1 MSINQ
6 CLKELFRERVSDIST
21 YINALLM
28 FCLHSNRFLDTI
40 YDFLRS
46 KAEEIQVGGIPS
58 VHHRITS
65 YMKYIL
71 KKKEFG
77 NNGLGEGLEYVNDI
91 PIWLYLYLLIRC
103 GKSDLALEFVLEKL
117 ALFQQSAPDF
127 PRYLSEYLIAP
138 NRM

>member
-1 MSINQ
+1 
-6 CLKELFRERVSDIST
+6 
-21 YINALLM
+21 M